1 MGLIWLLSP
10 VSVCVLTAKLKQ
22 ELILANAVGENEQL

>member
-10 VSVCVLTAKLKQ
+10 VSVCVLTAKLGQ
-22 ELILANAVGENEQL
+22 ELIWAKAVGEHEQ